1 MKDMRKFLTAL
12 LICGTFLLTAGV
24 SAPGSA
30 PPPPSEEGSD
40 IQWGDQ
46 PSGTLPDFLQYGRD
60 RNIDTDLSIPHRT
73 KLEIQFWA
81 AETAANVL
89 SFGVNDIHEHMED
102 IKKYFVQSGWDEFNA
117 FASGT
122 RLIDRVIERRY
133 RLISVVSGPAAVLPR
148 DGPVGG
154 IYRWEVEVPMLL
166 SFYPT
171 DAYGRPLGEDPS
183 ATTRMVLIL
192 AVSRTPTRSQDV
204 GSNDFHAA
212 ISGWRTQTQQQQRRR
227 GSRP

>member
-1 MKDMRKFLTAL
+1 MKDMRKFLTTL

-60 RNIDTDLSIPHRT
+60 RNVDTDLSIPHRT
-73 KLEIQFWA
+73 KLEIQLWA
-81 AETAANVL
+81 AETAANIL
-89 SFGVNDIHEHMED
+89 SFGANNLHEHMED
-102 IKKYFVQSGWDEFNA
+102 IKHYFVQSGWDEFNA
-117 FASGT
+117 FANGT
-122 RLIDRVIERRY
+122 RLIDRVIEQRY
-133 RLISVVSGPAAVLPR
+133 QLISVVSGQSYVLPR

-154 IYRWEVEVPMLL
+154 VYRWEVEIPILL

-171 DAYGRPLGEDPS
+171 DAYGRPSGDTPA
-183 ATTRMVLIL
+183 ATTTLSLIL
-192 AVSRTPTRSQDV
+192 AISRTPTRSQDA

-212 ISGWRTQTQQQQRRR
+212 ISGWRTQTPARGSGRR
-227 GSRP
+227 GRP